1 MALSVPLSRFTP
13 RVGGGSA
20 FFVRQHYTLMNYIT
34 IILLCAIPA
43 FLLCVFVI
51 VPRFRMERRARALLA
66 QHPGAEQTS
75 VYLEL
80 HSTFAGGKERE
91 IDAKIA
97 EMQPQGWTF
106 LRAMEASPF
115 RTIFSWG
122 GGLTL
127 HFIRTKV

>member
-1 MALSVPLSRFTP
+1 
-13 RVGGGSA
+13 
-20 FFVRQHYTLMNYIT
+20 MNYMT
-34 IILLCAIPA
+34 IIFLLCAISA
-43 FLLCVFVI
+43 FIFVFAVVI
-51 VPRFRMERRARALLA
+51 PRFRMERRARALLA

-80 HSTFAGGKERE
+80 HSTFAGSKQRE

-106 LRAMEASPF
+106 LRAMEASPL
-115 RTIFSWG
+115 RTMRSWG

-127 HFIRTKV
+127 HFIRTRV

>member
-1 MALSVPLSRFTP
+1 MWR
-13 RVGGGSA
+13 RGSA
-20 FFVRQHYTLMNYIT
+20 FVVRQHYTLMNYIP
-34 IILLCAIPA
+34 IIILCAIPA
-43 FLLCVFVI
+43 FLLIVFVI
-51 VPRFRMERRARALLA
+51 IPRFRMERRARTLLS

-80 HSTFAGGKERE
+80 HSTFAGSKQRE

-106 LRAMEASPF
+106 LRAMEASPL
-115 RTIFSWG
+115 RTMRSWG

>member
-1 MALSVPLSRFTP
+1 
-13 RVGGGSA
+13 
-20 FFVRQHYTLMNYIT
+20 MNYYVT
-34 IILLCAIPA
+34 IILLGAIPA
-43 FLLCVFVI
+43 LLVFVFFLV

-80 HSTFAGGKERE
+80 HSRYVGGKKRE
-91 IDAKIA
+91 IHSKIA

-106 LRAMEASPF
+106 LRAMEASPL
-115 RTIFSWG
+115 RTMFSCG

>member
-1 MALSVPLSRFTP
+1 MPCRSSPVAQLFSLGT
-13 RVGGGSA
+13 
-20 FFVRQHYTLMNYIT
+20 HYTLMNYYIT

-43 FLLCVFVI
+43 FLLFVFFVV

-80 HSTFAGGKERE
+80 HSTFAWDKKRE
-91 IDAKIA
+91 TDAKIA

-106 LRAMEASPF
+106 LRAMEASPL
-115 RTIFSWG
+115 RAIRSRG